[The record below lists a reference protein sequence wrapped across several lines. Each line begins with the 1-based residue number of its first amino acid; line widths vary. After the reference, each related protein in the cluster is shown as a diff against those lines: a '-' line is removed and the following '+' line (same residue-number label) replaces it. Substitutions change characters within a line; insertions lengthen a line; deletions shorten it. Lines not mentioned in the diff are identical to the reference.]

1 MRGRL
6 RPLDWRRNGY
16 GFGCATSSCRHAG
29 MLPDDASR
37 RKLSVV
43 TYLWIKALHI
53 LAVMTWM
60 AGAFYIFRLF
70 AYHTQHRA
78 DAATAVAF
86 REMEW
91 KMLRIVM
98 LPAAIA
104 SLALG
109 VAMLTIH
116 TELLAARWLQVKLAA
131 VLGMIAYHW
140 YAERTFAR
148 LTRDE
153 HILTE
158 RQARMMHVVP
168 TVL

>member
-1 MRGRL
+1 
-6 RPLDWRRNGY
+6 
-16 GFGCATSSCRHAG
+16 
-29 MLPDDASR
+29 MLPAGVPR
-37 RKLSVV
+37 RKLSAV

-60 AGAFYIFRLF
+60 AGVFYIFRLF
-70 AYHTQHRA
+70 GYHTKHRA
-78 DAATAVAF
+78 EAATAAVF

-104 SLALG
+104 SIALG
-109 VAMLTIH
+109 GTMLAFNTD
-116 TELLAARWLQVKLAA
+116 LLAARWLQVKLAA

-148 LTRDE
+148 LRRDDYV
-153 HILTE
+153 LTE
-158 RQARMMHVVP
+158 RQARMLHVVP
-168 TVL
+168 TVLLAAIIVMVVVRPS

>member
-1 MRGRL
+1 
-6 RPLDWRRNGY
+6 
-16 GFGCATSSCRHAG
+16 
-29 MLPDDASR
+29 MLPDDAPR
-37 RKLSVV
+37 RKLSAV

-60 AGAFYIFRLF
+60 AGVFYIFRLY
-70 AYHTQHRA
+70 AYHTKHRA
-78 DAATAVAF
+78 ASATAAVF

-104 SLALG
+104 SVALG
-109 VAMLTIH
+109 VTMLVLN
-116 TELLAARWLQVKLAA
+116 TELFSARWLQVKVTA
-131 VLGMIAYHW
+131 VLGMIVYHW

-148 LTRDE
+148 LKRDE
-153 HILTE
+153 YFLTE

-168 TVL
+168 TVLLGIIVAMVVVKPF